1 MWSIK
6 KMVKETKTE
15 VKAEKAPAKV
25 AEKPV
30 EKVAKPVKIE
40 KKVAP
45 KPEVKES
52 KAPVA
57 KKVETVVK
65 SDTTEQSSATPS
77 KKSEGAPKTEETPKT
92 VAKPEPKVLAFNFK
106 LFDKWDQQVV
116 VADAGLRRYITLTP
130 RLVPFSQGR
139 NVKKQFW
146 KSENHIVER
155 LILKLMVTGHKG
167 KKHFHT
173 SGHHTGKYSVI
184 SREVRKAFEIIEAKT
199 KRNPLEV
206 YIRALENG
214 SPCEGVT
221 TIEYGGVRYPK
232 AVDLSPQRRI
242 DLALRWICQGSY
254 HAKAGRGKK
263 VGIAESLANQL
274 MLSAAKD
281 QAANAVQKAFET
293 ERSAV
298 ASR

>member
-1 MWSIK
+1 
-6 KMVKETKTE
+6 MVKETKTE
-15 VKAEKAPAKV
+15 AKAVKAPTNVETKTTTKAKQVAKS
-25 AEKPV
+25 EKPTTKI
-30 EKVAKPVKIE
+30 EKITKPVKVE

-45 KPEVKES
+45 KPEVKTA
-52 KAPVA
+52 KAMVE

-65 SDTTEQSSATPS
+65 SEEKTVE
-77 KKSEGAPKTEETPKT
+77 KSIETPKPT
-92 VAKPEPKVLAFNFK
+92 KIEKKISFNFK
-106 LFDKWDQQVV
+106 LFDKWDQHVV

-184 SREVRKAFEIIEAKT
+184 AKQVQKAFDIIEAKT
-199 KRNPLEV
+199 KKNPLEV
-206 YIRALENG
+206 YIRAIEN
-214 SPCEGVT
+214 SAPAEGVT

-263 VGIAESLANQL
+263 AGIAESLAKQL
-274 MLSAAKD
+274 MLA
-281 QAANAVQKAFET
+281 AANDTAANSVQKKFET
-293 ERSAV
+293 ERSST

>member
-1 MWSIK
+1 MK
-6 KMVKETKTE
+6 HELLDFKLKNNMVKEIKTE
-15 VKAEKAPAKV
+15 AKAVKAPTKVEAKAKV
-25 AEKPV
+25 AKV
-30 EKVAKPVKIE
+30 EKKVADPVKE
-40 KKVAP
+40 KAVKVAP
-45 KPEVKES
+45 KPEVKETK

-57 KKVETVVK
+57 KKVEAEVK
-65 SDTTEQSSATPS
+65 SEET
-77 KKSEGAPKTEETPKT
+77 KTETPKP
-92 VAKPEPKVLAFNFK
+92 VQKVEKKLAFNFK
-106 LFDKWDQQVV
+106 LFDQWDQQVF

-155 LILKLMVTGHKG
+155 LILKLMVTGHRG

-173 SGHHTGKYSVI
+173 SAHHTGKYSVI
-184 SREVRKAFEIIEAKT
+184 SKQVRKAFEIIEAKT
-199 KRNPLEV
+199 KKNPLEV
-206 YIRALENG
+206 YVRALENS

-263 VGIAESLANQL
+263 INIAESLAKQL
-274 MLSAAKD
+274 ILSSAND
-281 QAANAVQKAFET
+281 PAANAVQKKFET
-293 ERSAV
+293 ERSSI

>member
-1 MWSIK
+1 
-6 KMVKETKTE
+6 MVKETENKTL
-15 VKAEKAPAKV
+15 VKKAPTKVETKAKV

-30 EKVAKPVKIE
+30 AKVENVAKPVKVE
-40 KKVAP
+40 KKITP
-45 KPEVKES
+45 KPEVKETK
-52 KAPVA
+52 KAPVEKKTVKPEAEA
-57 KKVETVVK
+57 KTIPTKE
-65 SDTTEQSSATPS
+65 D
-77 KKSEGAPKTEETPKT
+77 TPKP
-92 VAKPEPKVLAFNFK
+92 AQKAEPTKLAFNFK
-106 LFDKWDQQVV
+106 LFDKWDQQIV

-130 RLVPFSQGR
+130 KLVPFSQGR

-167 KKHFHT
+167 KKHYHT

-184 SREVRKAFEIIEAKT
+184 SKQVQKAFEIIETKT
-199 KRNPLEV
+199 KKNPLEV
-206 YIRALENG
+206 FIRALENA
-214 SPCEGVT
+214 SPYEGVT
-221 TIEYGGVRYPK
+221 TIEYGVVRYPK

-263 VGIAESLANQL
+263 IGIAESLAKQL
-274 MLSAAKD
+274 MLAASND
-281 QAANAVQKAFET
+281 QTSNAVQKKFEV
-293 ERSAV
+293 ERSAI